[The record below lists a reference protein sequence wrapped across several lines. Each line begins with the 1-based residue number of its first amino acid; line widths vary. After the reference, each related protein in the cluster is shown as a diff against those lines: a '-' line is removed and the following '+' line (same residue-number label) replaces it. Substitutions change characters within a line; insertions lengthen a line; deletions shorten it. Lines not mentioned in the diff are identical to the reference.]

1 MVPALNHTVPRHDGD
16 PTLSY
21 DLGSLSY
28 DIAYQPNWFKSVP
41 YNAFRISAVWIR
53 HAVVPRTSSRCLLS
67 QPTTGSKLLAP
78 RRLVAFCL
86 VLYSYRSNS
95 AADQMV
101 ALHHDRRQIGRW
113 KNLKDT
119 AYFTKSVLGGRAII
133 QTHMLNRSTGMIL
146 LDCRRTPMFEHMDS
160 RHAPKFEHMEPT
172 WTILGV
178 RRSSSTWT
186 PSVHL

>member
-21 DLGSLSY
+21 DLGSLCFV
-28 DIAYQPNWFKSVP
+28 IAYQPNWFKSVP

-53 HAVVPRTSSRCLLS
+53 HAGVSRTSSHCLLS

-86 VLYSYRSNS
+86 ALYSYRSNS

-101 ALHHDRRQIGRW
+101 ALHHDRRQIGRMEEFDRHGI
-113 KNLKDT
+113 LHQD
-119 AYFTKSVLGGRAII
+119 
-133 QTHMLNRSTGMIL
+133 RSTGMIL

>member
-1 MVPALNHTVPRHDGD
+1 MKCPHPDEIKRWRRILYGLTPREDLVVPALNHTVPRHDGD

-21 DLGSLSY
+21 DLGSLCY

-95 AADQMV
+95 AAGQMV
-101 ALHHDRRQIGRW
+101 ALHHDRRQIGRMEEFDRHGI
-113 KNLKDT
+113 LHQER
-119 AYFTKSVLGGRAII
+119 AGRQGNHSNA
-133 QTHMLNRSTGMIL
+133 HAESKHW
-146 LDCRRTPMFEHMDS
+146 DDS
-160 RHAPKFEHMEPT
+160 AR
-172 WTILGV
+172 L
-178 RRSSSTWT
+178 
-186 PSVHL
+186 

>member
-1 MVPALNHTVPRHDGD
+1 MASLRGKIWWSQPSITWFHDMMGIPRSLTTLVPCAT
-16 PTLSY
+16 
-21 DLGSLSY
+21 
-28 DIAYQPNWFKSVP
+28 IFAYQPNWFKSVP

-101 ALHHDRRQIGRW
+101 ALHHDRRQIGRMEEFDRHGI
-113 KNLKDT
+113 LHQER
-119 AYFTKSVLGGRAII
+119 AGRQGNHSNA
-133 QTHMLNRSTGMIL
+133 HPESKHW
-146 LDCRRTPMFEHMDS
+146 DDS
-160 RHAPKFEHMEPT
+160 AR
-172 WTILGV
+172 L
-178 RRSSSTWT
+178 
-186 PSVHL
+186 